1 MKTEGV
7 VLPQSTW
14 DDIVFEKRNKEY
26 GAYVNRKNY
35 SKYVLI
41 ALGVTVAILILV
53 LAAPAIARL
62 LESVRSAEP
71 PKLKETTISLDQPP
85 PITPQPPP
93 PDVRIPP
100 PVKTVIK
107 FLPPKVTE
115 KEVVEEEEMPTIEEI
130 KENETGAVAQEG
142 TGEVVFE
149 EPAPVV
155 AEENTDD
162 KIFYAVEQLAE
173 FPGGNAAMYKF
184 LNKNQKYPAS
194 ARRMGVEGKVY
205 VKFIV
210 DKEGAISNIEIVK
223 GINADLDNEAIR
235 LIKIMPPWKPGKQNG
250 RSVKSQFVL
259 PVYFKLES

>member
-7 VLPQSTW
+7 VLPQTTW

-26 GAYVNRKNY
+26 GAYINRKNY

-41 ALGVTVAILILV
+41 ALGITVVVLILV

-62 LESVRSAEP
+62 LESVRSAEQ
-71 PKLKETTISLDQPP
+71 PKLRETTISLDQPP

-155 AEENTDD
+155 AEENDDD
-162 KIFYAVEQLAE
+162 KIFYAVEQQAE
-173 FPGGNAAMYKF
+173 FPGGAAAMYKF

-194 ARRMGVEGKVY
+194 ARRMGVEGKVF

>member
-1 MKTEGV
+1 MKTEGAA
-7 VLPQSTW
+7 LPQTTW
-14 DDIVFEKRNKEY
+14 DDIVFERRNKEY

-41 ALGVTVAILILV
+41 ALGITVVVLLLV
-53 LAAPAIARL
+53 LAGPALAELLKSARGP
-62 LESVRSAEP
+62 EE
-71 PKLKETTISLDQPP
+71 PKLKEMTVTLDQPP

-115 KEVVEEEEMPTIEEI
+115 KEVVEEEPMPTIEEI
-130 KENETGAVAQEG
+130 KENETGAVEVVG

-149 EPAPVV
+149 EPVV
-155 AEENTDD
+155 EAAGNDDD
-162 KIFYAVEQLAE
+162 KIFYAVEQQAE
-173 FPGGNAAMYKF
+173 FPGGLQAMMKF
-184 LNKNQKYPAS
+184 LQKNIKYPAS
-194 ARRMGVEGKVY
+194 AKRMGIEGKVF

-210 DKEGAISNIEIVK
+210 DKEGGISAIEIMK
-223 GINADLDNEAIR
+223 GMNADLDKEAIR
-235 LIKIMPPWKPGKQNG
+235 VIKLMPPWKPGKQNG

-259 PVYFKLES
+259 PVYFKLDS